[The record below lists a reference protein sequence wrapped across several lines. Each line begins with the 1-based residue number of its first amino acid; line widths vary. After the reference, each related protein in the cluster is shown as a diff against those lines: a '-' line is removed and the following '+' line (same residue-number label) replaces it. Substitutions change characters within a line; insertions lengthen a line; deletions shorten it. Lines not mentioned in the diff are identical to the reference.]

1 MYQALNNR
9 VIATPLED
17 ETKTESGI
25 ILDNTNQACFR
36 YKVTHTNELTKDLQD
51 KVVYAEARWKNY
63 QLTDLGPKGEKY
75 VVIPLDEVLAVQA

>member
-1 MYQALNNR
+1 MYQALNKR
-9 VIATPLED
+9 IIATPVD
-17 ETKTESGI
+17 ENTTTESGI
-25 ILDNTNQACFR
+25 ILDSTKSACYK
-36 YKVTHTNELTKDLQD
+36 YKVTHTNDLTKNLQD